1 MVGHGTEAHPMS
13 PTRGDHQGAAGEART
28 PRIPVDLP
36 HTHAYEVCV
45 GHVFVDATIRGR
57 RAARVRFLVDSG
69 ATYNLIPAELAQ
81 RLGIEPGPIRD
92 RVRLATGR
100 RVRLPTALGAVRIDG
115 REAATIFWI
124 GPCEEPLLGVETLE
138 ALGLSID
145 PKRGRLRP
153 TRPYATRLG
162 GFERR

>member
-1 MVGHGTEAHPMS
+1 
-13 PTRGDHQGAAGEART
+13 
-28 PRIPVDLP
+28 
-36 HTHAYEVCV
+36 V
-45 GHVFVDATIRGR
+45 GHVYVDATIRGT
-57 RAARVRFLVDSG
+57 RAAKVRFLVDRG

-100 RVRLPTALGAVRIDG
+100 TVRLPTALGAVRIDG

-124 GPCEEPLLGVETLE
+124 GPCEEPLLGVEALE
-138 ALGLSID
+138 ALGLALD
-145 PKRGRLRP
+145 PRRGQLRP

-162 GFERR
+162 GFGGRR